1 MEFDLRAYARTL
13 FKRKWYA
20 AAVLIVFILFGVLIT
35 ARAPKLYETRT
46 TLLVGERQVAIEQAR
61 EGLFVRNL
69 SFGLMKTY
77 AELVKSRS
85 VAQQAIAN
93 TGLPVTPFQIRSGLE
108 ARVLLDTQ
116 IIEVTYRGRD
126 PARVQRIANA
136 VTSAF
141 VDQIEQIESA
151 GTPAVEVS
159 IVDQA
164 EPPDRPVSPN
174 PLRNL
179 TLAVALG
186 LLAGIGL
193 AFFVDHLDVSVKT
206 REEVEA
212 LGFSVLGVIPRL
224 DFKGESIHLERD
236 LQGAGGEAFRMIRTS
251 IGFVNVET
259 PVRSLL
265 VTSATAQEGKTTTSL
280 NLAAAYAVGG
290 LRTVLVE
297 ADLRRP
303 SLHRVFGMNG
313 TRGLTTAIVG
323 DVALNEAILNTDMRN
338 LSVLMAGAIPPNPVE
353 LLGSDQMLELL
364 DRLQR
369 SFDIVVI
376 DSPPVVPV
384 ADPAALAGRT
394 GGVVLVVRAGKTD
407 RRRVMQASQV
417 IDRAGGRMLGVVLND
432 VRFDAAPGS
441 YEYYYGYL
449 SDHARAAAGKEAR

>member
-20 AAVLIVFILFGVLIT
+20 AAVLIACILVGVFIT
-35 ARAPKLYETRT
+35 ARAPKIYQTHT

-69 SFGLMKTY
+69 TSGLLKTY
-77 AELVKSRS
+77 AALIKSRS

-93 TGLPVTPFQIRSGLE
+93 SGLTISPGQVS
-108 ARVLLDTQ
+108 AGLDSRVILDTQ

-126 PARVQRIANA
+126 PARVQRVANA
-136 VTSAF
+136 VAAAF
-141 VDQIEQIESA
+141 VDQIEDIESA
-151 GTPAVEVS
+151 GTPAVDVS
-159 IVDQA
+159 VVDQA
-164 EPPDRPVSPN
+164 EAPGAPVSPN

-186 LLAGIGL
+186 LLAGIGT
-193 AFFVDHLDVSVKT
+193 AFLVDHLDVSVKH

-212 LGFSVLGVIPRL
+212 LGFPVLGAVPRL
-224 DFKGESIHLERD
+224 DFKGESVHLERD

-259 PVRSLL
+259 PVRTLL
-265 VTSATAQEGKTTTSL
+265 VTSPMAQEGKTTTSL

-290 LRTVLVE
+290 LRTILVE

-303 SLHRVFGMNG
+303 SLHRLFGMVG

-323 DVALNEAILNTDMRN
+323 DVSLQDAVLNTDMKN
-338 LSVLMAGAIPPNPVE
+338 MSVLMAGAIPPNPVE
-353 LLGSDQMLELL
+353 LLGSDQMTELL

-369 SFDIVVI
+369 SFDMVIV
-376 DSPPVVPV
+376 DSPPLVPV
-384 ADPAALAGRT
+384 ADPAALAGRVD
-394 GGVVLVVRAGKTD
+394 GVVVVARAGKTD
-407 RRRVMQASQV
+407 RRRLFQASQV
-417 IDRAGGRMLGVVLND
+417 VERAGGRLVGVVLND
-432 VRFDAAPGS
+432 IRFDGSPGS

-449 SDHARAAAGKEAR
+449 SDHARAAAGKD